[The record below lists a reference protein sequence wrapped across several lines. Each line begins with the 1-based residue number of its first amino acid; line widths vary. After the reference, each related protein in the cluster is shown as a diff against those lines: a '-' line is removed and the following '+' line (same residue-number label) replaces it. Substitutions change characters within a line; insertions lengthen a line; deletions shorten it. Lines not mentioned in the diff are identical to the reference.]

1 MYPITKITILA
12 ALVTAMPMQPLL
24 ARSVHTEFVEAWQER
39 LKRYELSS
47 EKAGEQLKSRAQDF
61 FGSSDTDETVLQ
73 AKLAAVFDATD
84 EVGVLAGRSQLS
96 SDLITL
102 MKKKPSA
109 ERAEFWIQEQVHR
122 LTDEDKS
129 LKTEFDALSRMKIGE
144 NGVTS
149 QSLFKANGMAVFKL
163 GTLRGQIEELALVN
177 DNLASYYQAKNQQD
191 ADRRQKWK
199 AILGSIGNSLQQQS
213 TYNRSRMINCTT
225 VGNST
230 NCMEF

>member
-1 MYPITKITILA
+1 MKLA
-12 ALVTAMPMQPLL
+12 VVATLMVTAPSQELA
-24 ARSVHTEFVEAWQER
+24 ARSVHSEFVEAWQER

-47 EKAGEQLKSRAQDF
+47 DNAGEKLKSRAQEF
-61 FGSSDTDETVLQ
+61 FNSEGVDDSILQ
-73 AKLAAVFDATD
+73 TRLAAVFDATD
-84 EVGVLAGRSQLS
+84 EVGVLSGRSQLS
-96 SDLITL
+96 SDLIAL

-109 ERAEFWIQEQVHR
+109 ERAELWIQEQVHR
-122 LTDEDKS
+122 LTEEDKS
-129 LKTEFDALSRMKIGE
+129 IKTEFDALSKMKVGE

-149 QSLFKANGMAVFKL
+149 ESLFKANGMAIFKL
-163 GTLRGQIEELALVN
+163 GALRGQIEELALLN

-213 TYNRSRMINCTT
+213 NYNRSRMINCTT